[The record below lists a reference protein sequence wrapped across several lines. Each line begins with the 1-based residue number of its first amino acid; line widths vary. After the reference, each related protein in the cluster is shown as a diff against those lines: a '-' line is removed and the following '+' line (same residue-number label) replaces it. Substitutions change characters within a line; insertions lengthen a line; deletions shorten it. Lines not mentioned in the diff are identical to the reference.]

1 MHFHADHIV
10 GMSAICGQWEDS
22 PPAQKQADRT
32 LLCSTAQSLVICG
45 CTVVNIVTRL
55 LIVFLGSH
63 SSAVFARKALL
74 GSFGLTIYFLHF
86 NLPCCNEACRILGE
100 GEKGFE

>member
-10 GMSAICGQWEDS
+10 GVSAICGQWEDS

-32 LLCSTAQSLVICG
+32 LPCFTAQSLVICG
-45 CTVVNIVTRL
+45 CTVLNIQLIIEL
-55 LIVFLGSH
+55 LFLGSH

-74 GSFGLTIYFLHF
+74 CSFGLTIYVLHF
-86 NLPCCNEACRILGE
+86 NLPYCNEARRILGG